1 MTEQEIQDQEWFD
14 KYGIKNHRNIK
25 HGRCPYCGGND
36 VYVNDSPGDV
46 DETVYFQLHCSDCD
60 KNYQAVYVFSYCVTK
75 E

>member
-1 MTEQEIQDQEWFD
+1 MAGVPIV
-14 KYGIKNHRNIK
+14 
-25 HGRCPYCGGND
+25 GGND